1 MTKPDRR
8 RSQIWSTE
16 EIPENPQ
23 HTSAALP
30 LLPIDQGAA
39 IEALE
44 SSSKAADLLGAAVIE
59 GLVAV
64 RRYEMTTFGDLP
76 LAETCQALRL
86 AWSC

>member
-1 MTKPDRR
+1 MLGIASGASLPD
-8 RSQIWSTE
+8 
-16 EIPENPQ
+16 EIPEDPR
-23 HTSAALP
+23 HASAALAP
-30 LLPIDQGAA
+30 LPVEQGAA

-64 RRYEMTTFGDLP
+64 RRHEMTTFGDLP